1 MGYSHIGIEERRQI
15 ARLLKAG
22 TTIRQIAASL
32 DRSPSAISR
41 EVNRNRLTSGEYRPV
56 PANERAQAR
65 RWRGPRLDR
74 DDLLREAVLWR
85 LAWGASPEQVAGR
98 LALEMG
104 RPVISDETIYRF
116 IYGQAS
122 GEGST
127 TGGITCRRRRRSGA
141 GAPARGAVPPCS
153 SVSAARWRSGPR
165 RPPAGSSS
173 ATGRPTRCCS
183 AFGSRRC

>member
-41 EVNRNRLTSGEYRPV
+41 EINRNRLTSGEYKPV
-56 PANERAQAR
+56 QANERSQAR

-85 LAWGASPEQVAGR
+85 LAWDASPEQVAGR

-104 RPVISDETIYRF
+104 V
-116 IYGQAS
+116 GV
-122 GEGST
+122 
-127 TGGITCRRRRRSGA
+127 
-141 GAPARGAVPPCS
+141 GAV
-153 SVSAARWRSGPR
+153 VG
-165 RPPAGSSS
+165 GSSGGLAHAAIRHSKPS
-173 ATGRPTRCCS
+173 AGKTRM
-183 AFGSRRC
+183 SRRLSQRVTRGLPALVLNLP

>member
-1 MGYSHIGIEERRQI
+1 MGYSHIGIEERCEI

-56 PANERAQAR
+56 QANERAQAR

-85 LAWGASPEQVAGR
+85 LAWGASPDQVAGR

-104 RPVISDETIYRF
+104 RPALSDETTYRF
-116 IYGQAS
+116 NLRAGEEEEGLRLAALPAA
-122 GEGST
+122 GEGEA
-127 TGGITCRRRRRSGA
+127 GPALPQGAQFRRVH
-141 GAPARGAVPPCS
+141 P
-153 SVSAARWRSGPR
+153 
-165 RPPAGSSS
+165 
-173 ATGRPTRCCS
+173 
-183 AFGSRRC
+183 